1 MASVY
6 DSVVRRGSSVSA
18 VEILGDPAQAVSE
31 PERFVKYQD
40 KTYRVAEEINVGI
53 GGRAVID
60 AAVSPT
66 VGTERQIPSPNID
79 QPFLAQRVTIPSS
92 VALYL
97 MMSFAQVSSVVL
109 LDGDAICADIF
120 SEVSLNN
127 GVRWPTAQTGQS
139 FRISLINTDNTA
151 AHEPRLS
158 LTGVRL
164 R

>member
-6 DSVVRRGSSVSA
+6 DSVMRRSLSA
-18 VEILGDPAQAVSE
+18 VEILGDPAQSVAE

-40 KTYRVAEEINVGI
+40 KVYKVAEEINVGI
-53 GGRAVID
+53 GGRETVL
-60 AAVSPT
+60 AATSPT

-79 QPFLAQRVTIPSS
+79 QPFLTQRVTIPSS

-97 MMSFAQVSSVVL
+97 MVSFAQVSSVVL

-139 FRISLINTDNTA
+139 FRISIINTDNTS
-151 AHEPRLS
+151 AHEPRMT